1 MGIRQDKYIPP
12 IGTYELGSEF
22 KKDEHKGF
30 SFGSGRDVSQL
41 NNAGNGA
48 GRTVE
53 GCKDA

>member
-48 GRTVE
+48 GRTIE
-53 GCKDA
+53 GCQDA